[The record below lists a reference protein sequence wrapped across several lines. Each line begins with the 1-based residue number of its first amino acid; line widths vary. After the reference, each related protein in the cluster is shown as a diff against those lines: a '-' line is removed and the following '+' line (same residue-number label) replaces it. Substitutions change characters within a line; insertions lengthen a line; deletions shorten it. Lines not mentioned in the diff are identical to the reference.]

1 VEGVAQSPAF
11 RALDE
16 HGVTAVGALSPVLFD
31 LAPRFL
37 LSVGVRRGCAP
48 DQDQD
53 SVVQRQVDAHARVRL
68 DDPLHYVAVTVLPAE
83 AEPPWCIRVVGL
95 GILGFGRDIT
105 ADIIGHGPMIPE

>member
-1 VEGVAQSPAF
+1 VEGVVEAPAL

-16 HGVTAVGALSPVLFD
+16 LGVTPVGAVAPVLFD
-31 LAPRFL
+31 LAPSLL
-37 LSVGVRRGCAP
+37 LSVGVRGGGAS

-68 DDPLHYVAVTVLPAE
+68 DDPLHYVAVAVLPAE